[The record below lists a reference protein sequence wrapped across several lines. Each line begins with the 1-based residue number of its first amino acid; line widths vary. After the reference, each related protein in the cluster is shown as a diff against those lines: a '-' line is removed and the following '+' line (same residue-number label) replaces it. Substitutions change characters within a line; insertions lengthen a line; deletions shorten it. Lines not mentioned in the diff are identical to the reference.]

1 MRYERSVK
9 YEPRS
14 PHCPS
19 CAQIMRLART
29 TSRFEDLPDL
39 YIFECSACDVSHI
52 EEASFGIGM
61 VSPVRS
67 VRCF

>member
-19 CAQIMRLART
+19 CAQIVNSLEQRRDLRT
-29 TSRFEDLPDL
+29 LPDL

-52 EEASFGIGM
+52 EEASFRIGM